1 MAAGLEF
8 DKDSPEYIATA
19 SLDALAAGTEDVYP
33 GEMSSSFEQALR
45 QDPKQLERD
54 VTEMARQVLNAAAA
68 N

>member
-1 MAAGLEF
+1 MA
-8 DKDSPEYIATA
+8 PC
-19 SLDALAAGTEDVYP
+19 DALAAGTEDVYP